1 MAGPNVQGQ
10 DRILGKQVVVELISP
25 NGPIQWAECDSFD
38 ATDGSKTISNN
49 PLGQQVP
56 RPQLVPGGWKMSFKG
71 AVVDGNVDALVDSIQ
86 QALISGALPPRFT
99 VTETRYYYSGAT
111 QVYTYPDVA
120 LYGFKESASKADEAV
135 TWDFSGE
142 CQYRNIA

>member
-10 DRILGKQVVVELISP
+10 DRILGKQVVIELMST

-56 RPQLVPGGWKMSFKG
+56 RPQLVPGAWKLTFKG
-71 AVVDGNVDALVDSIQ
+71 AVVDGNIDSLVDSIQ
-86 QALISGALPPRFT
+86 TAMINGQLPPRFT
-99 VTETRYYYSGAT
+99 VTETVYYYNGAT
-111 QVYTYPDVA
+111 QVFTYPDVA
-120 LYGFKESASKADEAV
+120 LYGFKKAYAKADEAV
-135 TWDFSGE
+135 TWDFNGD
-142 CQYRNIA
+142 CQYRRMQ